1 MTAGGRPGPAAAGA
15 SHLDH
20 EQRGA
25 TWERCGLLKPHSLPA
40 VTHLLNKA
48 HLLILPTVPPAGDQ
62 VLKLRAPY
70 TGHSQ
75 LKS

>member
-1 MTAGGRPGPAAAGA
+1 MAAGGRPGPAAAGA

-40 VTHLLNKA
+40 VTGLLN
-48 HLLILPTVPPAGDQ
+48 ILPTVPPAGDQ